1 MATTFTWEV
10 TGIKRVLADGGV
22 LQASFTV
29 KGRDSKD
36 GKEFEVGKN
45 FSTVFDKYDASSSD
59 FIQYKDLK
67 SEKVFEWIYALNNK
81 DSIEKSIEENLKE
94 QMTPATLTE
103 SPPWVEE
110 TKEEEEVKED
120 E

>member
-1 MATTFTWEV
+1 MATTFTWEIL
-10 TGIKRVLADGGV
+10 GIKRVLADGGV
-22 LQASFTV
+22 LQASFTL
-29 KGRDSKD
+29 KAKDSKD
-36 GKEFEVGKN
+36 GQDFEVRKK

-67 SEKVFEWIYALNNK
+67 PEKVFEWIYALNNK
-81 DSIEKSIEENLKE
+81 DAIEKATEEFLKKL
-94 QMTPATLTE
+94 MTPTTLTE

-110 TKEEEEVKED
+110 AKED

>member
-1 MATTFTWEV
+1 MATTFTWEI

-22 LQASFTV
+22 LQAAFNC
-29 KGRDSKD
+29 KAKDSKD
-36 GKEFEVGKN
+36 GEEFETVKR

-67 SEKVFEWIYALNNK
+67 PEKVFEWIYALNNK
-81 DSIEKSIEENLKE
+81 DVMEKAAEENLKE
-94 QMTPATLTE
+94 RMTPATLTE

-110 TKEEEEVKED
+110 SDAEEE
-120 E
+120 